1 MKCGVNMRSQ
11 DNTKILS
18 RLTEAL
24 EKFARE
30 NHMNGKGALS
40 LALVLTSKAATSE
53 MPLNSKNFI
62 TKQGGQVAG
71 TGKAAVQAILK
82 KHGIQRILAEE
93 AGRTSRGSIGR
104 MYSYIDLLNTLHKE
118 KILDIKTI
126 ENWWIER
133 VKEYFASQPFKLK
146 LDPSKSLRY
155 AVRELL
161 NAAYARQ
168 KEIPGMMIAGAV
180 MQHLVG
186 AKLEVMSMPV
196 AIEHHGF
203 AVADS
208 PGGRKGDFLV
218 QDAAIHVTTAPT
230 EALIR
235 KCQENLEQG
244 YRPVIITTESGV
256 GGARAL
262 AQNVGLA
269 DRIDILEVEQFIA
282 ANVYEK
288 SGFAESKR
296 AATVQEI
303 LQRYNQIIDSSE
315 SDPSLKVVL
324 GG

>member
-1 MKCGVNMRSQ
+1 MKRGVNMRSQ
-11 DNTKILS
+11 DNTKTLS
-18 RLTEAL
+18 RLTEVL

-155 AVRELL
+155 AVHELL

-186 AKLEVMSMPV
+186 AKLELMSMPV